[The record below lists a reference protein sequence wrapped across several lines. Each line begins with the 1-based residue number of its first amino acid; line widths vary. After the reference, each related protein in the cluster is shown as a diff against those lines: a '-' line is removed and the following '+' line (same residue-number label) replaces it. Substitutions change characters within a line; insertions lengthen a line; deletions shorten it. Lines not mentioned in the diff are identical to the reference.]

1 MGTWGVGSFE
11 NDMALDWLFDFGEN
25 DFRLIDRTLAGV
37 AHLTDVD
44 YLDVVEASEALAAAE
59 CVAAAGGFPATNI
72 PEDLQDWLDENS
84 PITLK
89 PDYVVM
95 ARKAT
100 ARVQSH
106 SELQELWD
114 DTDETE
120 AWHTA
125 VSDLL
130 HRLSQIPT
138 QTIDS
143 PI

>member
-1 MGTWGVGSFE
+1 MGTWGTGNFE

-25 DFRLIDRTLAGV
+25 DFRLIDRTLAGP
-37 AHLTDVD
+37 AHLTDMD
-44 YLDVVEASEALAAAE
+44 DLDLVEASEVLAAAE
-59 CVAAAGGFPATNI
+59 CVAAAGGYPAADI
-72 PEDLQDWLDENS
+72 PEELQDWLDANS

-89 PDYVVM
+89 PDYVTM
-95 ARKAT
+95 AHKA
-100 ARVQSH
+100 AVRVKTN

-114 DTDETE
+114 DTDEAE

-138 QTIDS
+138 DNE
-143 PI
+143 